1 MPERSDADI
10 LADLGVETSP
20 KAKPATTPREARIVA
35 GFEDIQKFIEEHGRP
50 PQHGE
55 GRDIFERLYAV
66 RLDRL
71 RAQPDCMA
79 LLADLDHQGLLSP
92 SHDAEAQAP
101 AAMDD
106 DALLAALGVEPGVG
120 GITELRHVRSQSDRR
135 AAEEVATR
143 HPCADF
149 DSFEPLFEAVKADIA
164 EGRRR
169 TRRFERKAEIEMGR
183 FFIVDG
189 LTAYVAEA
197 GEAFVNKSG
206 NRDQRLRVIFDN
218 GTESNLLSRS
228 LQKALTEDKAGRR
241 VTEPGAGPL
250 FDHEDEIEGDETGTI
265 YVLRSLSDHP
275 EIARSREVIHKI
287 GVTGG
292 SVDRRFANAAREP
305 TFLMAEVEVVET
317 YRLIDIQRTALENLL
332 HRFFAP
338 GRLDITIRDRFGEP
352 IKPREWFVVPL
363 DAIREAVDRIQD
375 GSLPEYEYRPEQGRL
390 VGLAGDKGIANN
402 F

>member
-1 MPERSDADI
+1 
-10 LADLGVETSP
+10 
-20 KAKPATTPREARIVA
+20 
-35 GFEDIQKFIEEHGRP
+35 
-50 PQHGE
+50 
-55 GRDIFERLYAV
+55 
-66 RLDRL
+66 
-71 RAQPDCMA
+71 
-79 LLADLDHQGLLSP
+79 
-92 SHDAEAQAP
+92 
-101 AAMDD
+101 MDD

-197 GEAFVNKSG
+197 GEAFVNESG

-241 VTEPGAGPL
+241 VTEPDAGPL
-250 FDHEDEIEGDETGTI
+250 FDHEDEMRGRRDRDD
-265 YVLRSLSDHP
+265 LRAAEPFRSS
-275 EIARSREVIHKI
+275 ARSR
-287 GVTGG
+287 GAARSSTRSGSPAG
-292 SVDRRFANAAREP
+292 SV
-305 TFLMAEVEVVET
+305 ET
-317 YRLIDIQRTALENLL
+317 DASRTP
-332 HRFFAP
+332 P
-338 GRLDITIRDRFGEP
+338 GN
-352 IKPREWFVVPL
+352 
-363 DAIREAVDRIQD
+363 
-375 GSLPEYEYRPEQGRL
+375 RPS
-390 VGLAGDKGIANN
+390 
-402 F
+402 